1 MKRILISLLL
11 CLSLMFTV
19 SCNKKDDD
27 NEGGENVAVVTYEV
41 IGEGSILGQA
51 EQTVKNGSDTSS
63 VTAVA
68 DEGWIFIGW
77 DDGYS
82 NPTRSDKA
90 VTEDVTFTA
99 IFEIDDGGSDD
110 SDFKDEADDVPVK
123 PETDPENQ
131 G

>member
-1 MKRILISLLL
+1 
-11 CLSLMFTV
+11 MFTV

-110 SDFKDEADDVPVK
+110 SDFKDEADDVPSK